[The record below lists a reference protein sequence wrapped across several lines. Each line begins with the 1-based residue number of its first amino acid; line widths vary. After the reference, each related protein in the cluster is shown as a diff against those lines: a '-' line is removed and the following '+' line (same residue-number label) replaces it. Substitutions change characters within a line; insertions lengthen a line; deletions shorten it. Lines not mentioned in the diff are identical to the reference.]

1 MAMAI
6 PTRTSTE
13 HLSHGLDRAA
23 FKVYAHAERH
33 LASPLLDKREEAAS
47 PISPEEH
54 GQNKADQFSRNN
66 LRRISDKVKTKTG
79 EIFHPRH
86 KKQKSL
92 ESTTVPTLAPP
103 PSKTDDDDR
112 MFNPA
117 PEQKGPDF
125 KEVVKH
131 PIDTIQS
138 AMHGASGAKFAEAL
152 DNQVIAHG
160 AEVKIV
166 RAYDDVKSAETEEAK
181 TTAMGNLEDLK
192 KERQDAFVRWTIDR
206 HVLKVRQV
214 PPRTISQPRREDYK
228 SSNKDGEKTV
238 QWLEYGHDV
247 RGDAVPSL
255 FNPHFYGLASRTRTN
270 LKACQLSFAC
280 AFPAMIPISR
290 KTGTNIF

>member
-1 MAMAI
+1 MARAI
-6 PTRTSTE
+6 LNRTSTE
-13 HLSHGLDRAA
+13 HLSQGLDRAA
-23 FKVYAHAERH
+23 FKVYAHADRH
-33 LASPLLDKREEAAS
+33 LASPLLDKREQVAT
-47 PISPEEH
+47 EEH

-103 PSKTDDDDR
+103 PTKSDDDDR
-112 MFNPA
+112 MYNPA

-131 PIDTIQS
+131 PIETVQS

-166 RAYDDVKSAETEEAK
+166 RAYDDIKSAETEEAK
-181 TTAMGNLEDLK
+181 TTAMDNLEELK

-214 PPRTISQPRREDYK
+214 PPRTISQPRREDYN
-228 SSNKDGEKTV
+228 SSNKDGEKTM

-247 RGDAVPSL
+247 RGDEFL
-255 FNPHFYGLASRTRTN
+255 YCLN
-270 LKACQLSFAC
+270 L
-280 AFPAMIPISR
+280 ISMTWPR
-290 KTGTNIF
+290 VLVQI

>member
-1 MAMAI
+1 MAI
-6 PTRTSTE
+6 TNRTSIE
-13 HLSHGLDRAA
+13 HLSNGLDRAA
-23 FKVYAHAERH
+23 FKVYAHADRH
-33 LASPLLDKREEAAS
+33 LASPLHDKREEGVT
-47 PISPEEH
+47 PVSPEEH

-66 LRRISDKVKTKTG
+66 LRRISDRVKTKTG

-103 PSKTDDDDR
+103 PSKAGDDDR
-112 MFNPA
+112 MYNAA

-152 DNQVIAHG
+152 DNQVLAHG

-181 TTAMGNLEDLK
+181 TSAMDNLEDLK
-192 KERQDAFVRWTIDR
+192 KERQDAFVRWTVDR

-214 PPRTISQPRREDYK
+214 PPRTISQPKRGDYN
-228 SSNKDGEKTV
+228 SSDKDGKKTM

-247 RGDAVPSL
+247 RGDTFSL
-255 FNPHFYGLASRTRTN
+255 LFKPDIDELAWRANP
-270 LKACQLSFAC
+270 KACQLSS
-280 AFPAMIPISR
+280 PALSPQQCMPCPVTR
-290 KTGTNIF
+290 